1 MVNTRCMNQNYL
13 DRILVSESGTIVTVM
28 GEHLVTE

>member
-1 MVNTRCMNQNYL
+1 MVNTRCMIQNY
-13 DRILVSESGTIVTVM
+13 LVSESGTIVTVM